1 MSRDDRDDLRD
12 RLDDISDTLR
22 DDEIKFTSEVVIIT
36 DDMVDDNGNTIESKL
51 PDPTGKE
58 LEVPSDVVTVT
69 RDDVDA
75 D

>member
-51 PDPTGKE
+51 PAPTGKE
-58 LEVPSDVVTVT
+58 LEVPSDVVRWT
-69 RDDVDA
+69 RDDVNA